1 MFKTLLNINSTLV
14 VFAVL
19 FLILKVVFIFLSGP
33 LPDEAYYWLWSKQP
47 ELSFYDHP
55 PLTSWLQYLLS
66 FVIPYNI
73 LQIRALPFLCFLLI
87 LSINIRWM
95 KEIQEAENIEVL
107 KGSVIFLSIPL
118 YGIFLT
124 IAFPDALMILCLFS
138 SGFLFYKFYST
149 ILQGHTNYKYW
160 YLSTFCF
167 SLACMTK
174 YNAIVFGVGI
184 LVFIWSR
191 KSALRQ
197 IFWSR
202 HLVFAIFIFLFSQIP
217 VLVWNLEYQFT
228 SFEFHL
234 DKRLDKELS
243 LFGFIKNITTFILAT
258 AFSLSPLAIFKLY
271 IMRGKKLINE
281 ANEYAISCAYY
292 VLIVTIIFCIILS
305 LFTNVLYY
313 WSVVGFVL
321 FLPFLSMLFRRT
333 WELIFQLFY
342 GFFFLFLLT
351 INSAFIPI
359 TIFFGNVDR
368 ETAIIHEWEKVV
380 EQISN
385 FKHKFQINYILFTD
399 YRIASLYSFHAK
411 DQNVDT
417 VMRDRE
423 TQFDIWRSQRKFYPE
438 NSLIISDDDFP
449 IHERLKPLFKE
460 IEYLGQIQTTRY
472 NRNLKDF
479 KVYLAKRQN

>member
-1 MFKTLLNINSTLV
+1 
-14 VFAVL
+14 
-19 FLILKVVFIFLSGP
+19 
-33 LPDEAYYWLWSKQP
+33 
-47 ELSFYDHP
+47 
-55 PLTSWLQYLLS
+55 
-66 FVIPYNI
+66 
-73 LQIRALPFLCFLLI
+73 
-87 LSINIRWM
+87 
-95 KEIQEAENIEVL
+95 
-107 KGSVIFLSIPL
+107 
-118 YGIFLT
+118 
-124 IAFPDALMILCLFS
+124 
-138 SGFLFYKFYST
+138 
-149 ILQGHTNYKYW
+149 
-160 YLSTFCF
+160 
-167 SLACMTK
+167 
-174 YNAIVFGVGI
+174 
-184 LVFIWSR
+184 
-191 KSALRQ
+191 
-197 IFWSR
+197 
-202 HLVFAIFIFLFSQIP
+202 
-217 VLVWNLEYQFT
+217 
-228 SFEFHL
+228 
-234 DKRLDKELS
+234 
-243 LFGFIKNITTFILAT
+243 
-258 AFSLSPLAIFKLY
+258 
-271 IMRGKKLINE
+271 MRGKKLINE

-321 FLPFLSMLFRRT
+321 FLPFLSVLFRRT

-359 TIFFGNVDR
+359 TSFFGNVDR

-423 TQFDIWRSQRKFYPE
+423 TQFDIWRSRRKFYPE

-449 IHERLKPLFKE
+449 IHERLKLLFTE

-472 NRNLKDF
+472 NRNIKDF
-479 KVYLAKRQN
+479 KVYLAKR